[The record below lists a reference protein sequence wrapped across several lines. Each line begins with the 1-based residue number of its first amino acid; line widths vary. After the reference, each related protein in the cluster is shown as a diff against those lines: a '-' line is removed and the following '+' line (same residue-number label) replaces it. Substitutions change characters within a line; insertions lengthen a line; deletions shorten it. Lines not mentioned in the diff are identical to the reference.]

1 MRRIPTAHLPGPQNP
16 GMCHLYLAEGCHL
29 YIAPTSRCG
38 KVEIWK
44 KLPQNRLQAEIQ
56 ILLNQWV
63 TNIVQPVTGSE
74 SAISRL
80 FPHPVSERS

>member
-1 MRRIPTAHLPGPQNP
+1 MSLSTRQG
-16 GMCHLYLAEGCHL
+16 AE
-29 YIAPTSRCG
+29 

-63 TNIVQPVTGSE
+63 TNIAQPVTGGE
-74 SAISRL
+74 IAISRL
-80 FPHPVSERS
+80 FPHPARR